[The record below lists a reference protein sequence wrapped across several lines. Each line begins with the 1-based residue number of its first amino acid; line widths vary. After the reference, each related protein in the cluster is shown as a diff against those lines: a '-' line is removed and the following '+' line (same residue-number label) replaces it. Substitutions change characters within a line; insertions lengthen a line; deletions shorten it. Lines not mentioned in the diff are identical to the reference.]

1 MMSMSMKAQIE
12 HKLSEAL
19 NPEFIE
25 VVNESGSHNVPAGSE
40 SHFKVTVV
48 SDIFNGERLIQR
60 HRRINTLLADEL
72 AGQLHALALHTLT
85 PDEWFERA
93 GRTAESPP
101 CHGGGKN

>member
-1 MMSMSMKAQIE
+1 MSMKTQIE

-19 NPEFIE
+19 DPEFIE
-25 VVNESGSHNVPAGSE
+25 VLNESGNHNVPAGSE
-40 SHFKVTVV
+40 SHFKVTIV
-48 SDIFNGERLIQR
+48 SDSFNGERLIQR
-60 HRRINTLLADEL
+60 HRRVNRLLADEL

-93 GRTAESPP
+93 GHTSESPP